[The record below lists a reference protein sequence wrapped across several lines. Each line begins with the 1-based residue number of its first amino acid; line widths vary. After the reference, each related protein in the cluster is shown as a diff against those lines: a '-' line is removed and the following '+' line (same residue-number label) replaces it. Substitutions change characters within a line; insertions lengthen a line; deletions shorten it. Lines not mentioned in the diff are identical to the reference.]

1 MAFDDLLAG
10 VDLDTGWLEAGP
22 DRGPLAGGCF
32 GSQHSSVAPRF
43 SLSGRPMP
51 RTRFLGTGFA
61 VPDRVVTNEELSHL
75 MDTTDEW
82 IRSRTGIQQRR
93 WVKEGETGVELAFK
107 ATERSLEMAGLTPGD
122 LDAIVY
128 ATSSPDHFAPGN
140 GVYLQRLLGI
150 TTVPALDVRAQC
162 SGFIY
167 ALSVADAWIRAGQYR
182 HILVVG
188 GEVQSTGLEISSAGR
203 HVAVIFADGA
213 GAVVLGPAESSDG
226 GILAFDL
233 HSEGVHAEKLW
244 VDTPGC
250 MYHPRVSSEQ
260 LEAGRQ
266 FLEMDGREVF
276 RHAVVRMPESV
287 RAVLA
292 SSGQTLEDMKL
303 LLAHQA
309 NLRIAEVMQKDLR
322 LRDDQ
327 VYNNIMWYGNTTAA
341 TIPIALDECVRNGRL
356 QRGDLLVMTAFGSGF
371 MWGSAAVRW

>member
-1 MAFDDLLAG
+1 M
-10 VDLDTGWLEAGP
+10 T
-22 DRGPLAGGCF
+22 R
-32 GSQHSSVAPRF
+32 S
-43 SLSGRPMP
+43 
-51 RTRFLGTGFA
+51 RFLGTGFA
-61 VPDRVVTNEELSHL
+61 VPERVVTNDELSKL

-82 IRSRTGIQQRR
+82 IRTRTGIQKRH
-93 WVKEGETGVELAFK
+93 WVSEGETGVDLAHR
-107 ATERSLEMAGLTPGD
+107 ATRRALEMAGLAPDD

-150 TTVPALDVRAQC
+150 STIPALDVRAQC

-167 ALSVADAWIRAGQYR
+167 ALSVADAWIRTGQFR

-188 GEVQSTGLEISSAGR
+188 SEVQSTGLDLSTEGR
-203 HVAVIFADGA
+203 HIAVIFADGA
-213 GAVVLGPAESSDG
+213 GAVVLGPGESEDG

-233 HSEGVHAEKLW
+233 HSEGALAEKLW
-244 VDTPGC
+244 VDSPGC
-250 MYHPRVSSEQ
+250 MYHPRVSPEHLQ
-260 LEAGRQ
+260 TGRQ
-266 FLEMDGREVF
+266 YLEMDGREVF

-292 SSGQTLEDMKL
+292 ATGQTLDNLSL

-309 NLRIAEVMQKDLR
+309 NLRISEVMQKDLG

-341 TIPIALDECVRNGRL
+341 TIPIALDECVRGGRL

-371 MWGSAAVRW
+371 LWGSAAVRW

>member
-1 MAFDDLLAG
+1 ML
-10 VDLDTGWLEAGP
+10 
-22 DRGPLAGGCF
+22 R
-32 GSQHSSVAPRF
+32 S
-43 SLSGRPMP
+43 
-51 RTRFLGTGFA
+51 RFLGTGFA
-61 VPDRVVTNEELSHL
+61 VPDRVVTNDELSRL

-82 IRSRTGIQQRR
+82 IRTRTGIQKRH
-93 WVKEGETGVELAFK
+93 WVNEGETGVDLAHL
-107 ATERSLEMAGLTPGD
+107 ATQRALEMSGLAPAD

-140 GVYLQRLLGI
+140 GVYLQRLLEI
-150 TTVPALDVRAQC
+150 STIPALDVRAQC

-167 ALSVADAWIRAGQYR
+167 ALSVADAWIRTGQFR

-188 GEVQSTGLEISSAGR
+188 SEVQSTGLDLSTEGR
-203 HVAVIFADGA
+203 NVAVLFADGA
-213 GAVVLGPAESSDG
+213 GAVVLGPAESEDG

-233 HSEGVHAEKLW
+233 HSEGALAEKLW
-244 VDTPGC
+244 VDSPGC
-250 MYHPRVSSEQ
+250 MYHPRVSPEHLQ
-260 LEAGRQ
+260 TGRQ
-266 FLEMDGREVF
+266 YLEMDGREVF

-292 SSGQTLEDMKL
+292 ATGQTLDNVSL

-309 NLRIAEVMQKDLR
+309 NLRISEVMQKDLG

-341 TIPIALDECVRNGRL
+341 TIPIALDECVRGGRL
-356 QRGDLLVMTAFGSGF
+356 RRGDLLVMTAFGSGF